1 MNNENIL
8 TGKRIREIRE
18 FQKLS
23 RESLAEKANI
33 STQFL
38 ADIESGKKG
47 MTIVT
52 LKKICTALHISADS
66 IVFGCES
73 QENAKIN
80 AMLSAIP
87 ESKQEDVADIL
98 QKIIK
103 LL

>member
-1 MNNENIL
+1 MNNENQL

-52 LKKICTALHISADS
+52 LKKLCNALHISADS

-73 QENAKIN
+73 EENAKVN
-80 AMLSAIP
+80 AMLSAVP
-87 ESKQEDVADIL
+87 KEKQEEIAEIL
-98 QKIIK
+98 QMIIK
-103 LL
+103 LT